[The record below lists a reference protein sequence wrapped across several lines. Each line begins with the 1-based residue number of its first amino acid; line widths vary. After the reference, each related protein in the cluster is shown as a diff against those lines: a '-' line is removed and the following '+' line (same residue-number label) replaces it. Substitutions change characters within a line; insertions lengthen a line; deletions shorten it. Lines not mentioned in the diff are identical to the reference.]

1 MYDKFKNFDFAYQHV
16 DLLYSNDQ
24 VTCSDTGYLNWR
36 IKIYKIDA
44 VSFSKL
50 MFGSLEIER
59 AILKRLP

>member
-1 MYDKFKNFDFAYQHV
+1 MINSKILIFLISTMIYYTQITK
-16 DLLYSNDQ
+16 
-24 VTCSDTGYLNWR
+24 VTCSDTGYLSWR